1 MGQASSFKP
10 IALVVEDDVL
20 QRELVVVLLEES
32 EMDVIQCEDAEEA
45 IRILEKVGR
54 RVSMM
59 FTDANLAGKL
69 DGVELAHFATRFYP
83 NIHVIVTSGL
93 VLTKELPE
101 GAMFMAKP
109 WLALDVLREAERSQH
124 SQSH

>member
-20 QRELVVVLLEES
+20 QRELVVMLLEES
-32 EMDVIQCEDAEEA
+32 EMTVIQCEDGEEA
-45 IRILEKVGR
+45 MRILEKMGR

-59 FTDANLAGKL
+59 FTDVNLAGKL
-69 DGVELAHFATRFYP
+69 DGVDLAHFATRFDP

-93 VLTKELPE
+93 ALTKELPK
-101 GAMFMAKP
+101 GVKFMGKP

-124 SQSH
+124 